1 MCEHSAK
8 SWRPLHAH
16 THTYIY
22 SYTLFTLYLSTLWHS
37 LQACCSRKLGI
48 SLFTAPWNELWVK
61 LLLKPHWFSAVQ
73 LTLARALRAQMAF
86 VCSSCTL
93 HFTQECAGHS
103 EANFYSLHTNV
114 RTQVAFQP
122 AYQLEQKIQHLCV
135 TFPQDE
141 DVKSLHTLHLS
152 QGDEDT
158 VTTYKP

>member
-22 SYTLFTLYLSTLWHS
+22 AYTLLTLHLSTLWHS
-37 LQACCSRKLGI
+37 LQACFSKKLGI
-48 SLFTAPWNELWVK
+48 SLSMAPWNELSVK
-61 LLLKPHWFSAVQ
+61 LLLNPPWFSMVQ
-73 LTLARALRAQMAF
+73 LTLVPLELSPARALWAQLGLL
-86 VCSSCTL
+86 CSSCTL
-93 HFTQECAGHS
+93 HFTQECAGHF

-122 AYQLEQKIQHLCV
+122 AHQLE
-135 TFPQDE
+135 
-141 DVKSLHTLHLS
+141 

-158 VTTYKP
+158 KSQYTSSGPSQMGIW